1 MTINNNKE
9 KETNMSK
16 KINLDTELNKNH
28 LIISREY
35 LEMGGDKMTD
45 KQWEFFCHILVNKTV
60 LDLYEEIV
68 FEGQ

>member
-1 MTINNNKE
+1 
-9 KETNMSK
+9 MSK

-35 LEMGGDKMTD
+35 LEMGGVKMTD
-45 KQWEFFCHILVNKTV
+45 KQWKFFCHILVNETV

>member
-1 MTINNNKE
+1 MNKE
-9 KETNMSK
+9 QLEK
-16 KINLDTELNKNH
+16 NKNH

-35 LEMGGDKMTD
+35 LEMSGVKMTD

-68 FEGQ
+68 FD

>member
-1 MTINNNKE
+1 
-9 KETNMSK
+9 MSK

-35 LEMGGDKMTD
+35 LEMGGVKMTD

>member
-1 MTINNNKE
+1 
-9 KETNMSK
+9 MSK

-35 LEMGGDKMTD
+35 LEMGGVKMTD
-45 KQWEFFCHILVNKTV
+45 KQWEYFCHILVNKRV

-68 FEGQ
+68 FD

>member
-1 MTINNNKE
+1 
-9 KETNMSK
+9 MSK

-35 LEMGGDKMTD
+35 LEMGGVKMTD
-45 KQWEFFCHILVNKTV
+45 KQWEFFCHILVNNTV